1 MPSRS
6 PSIPSPPPLLIESGN
21 RRGGIVTEARNGTVI
36 VNVKRRPSSGS
47 ERKCRKQPKKRENKP
62 GEKFRPNFDWDGTE
76 DTSHDMNPLYQ
87 NNHEAQLNCF
97 FPVVSYATG
106 ALPFVFSNSR
116 AGNFIFELNNLTK
129 PIWQFGNDK

>member
-1 MPSRS
+1 MPSRI
-6 PSIPSPPPLLIESGN
+6 PSIPSPPPFLIESGN
-21 RRGGIVTEARNGTVI
+21 RRGGIVTEAGNGTVI
-36 VNVKRRPSSGS
+36 VNVKRRPSSRS
-47 ERKCRKQPKKRENKP
+47 ERKCGKQPKKRENKP

-76 DTSHDMNPLYQ
+76 DTSRDMNPLYQ
-87 NNHEAQLNCF
+87 NNHVAQVYCF

-129 PIWQFGNDK
+129 PRKLCALS